1 MVCFVFCL
9 IDATGGGALLLLHLL
24 WVFAVGWVVFWLG
37 LIFEVWEKTLRGF
50 GVHLL
55 CAASPELCK

>member
-9 IDATGGGALLLLHLL
+9 IDATCGGELLLHLL
-24 WVFAVGWVVFWLG
+24 GVFAVGWVVFWLG

-50 GVHLL
+50 GVHLP
-55 CAASPELCK
+55 CAALPELYK